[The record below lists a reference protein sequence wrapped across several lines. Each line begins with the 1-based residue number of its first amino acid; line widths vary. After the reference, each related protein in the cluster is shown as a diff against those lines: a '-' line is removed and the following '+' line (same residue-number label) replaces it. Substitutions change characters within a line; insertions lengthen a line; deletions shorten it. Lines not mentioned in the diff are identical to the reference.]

1 MWLLLALLNLAP
13 ADARPAVAGADLSAA
28 FADVVAAVGA
38 TTVHIEVE
46 KARPWSKGLTQL
58 FVERGLPL
66 PPSKGETSR
75 SSGSGVLV
83 REDGLLL
90 TNHHVVGGAVR
101 IAVTLRDGR
110 RYAGEL
116 LGSDPRTDVAVVRI
130 GGGQGGFPAARLGPP
145 EGPRVGSWVLT
156 IGHPYEFNFTVSAG
170 IVSAVGRRNL
180 VADEITDYIQTDVVA
195 HPGSSGGPLFDLNGR
210 LVGLTTA
217 IYAPKGGAPPPG
229 ISFAIPAALAARV
242 ADQLLQQGRVER
254 ATIGLFVEDAPPGA
268 EGAVGGARVR
278 QVSLGGPAATAGL
291 LPGDVLREA
300 GGQPVAGARD
310 LRALVLTAAPGAPLA
325 LSYDRA
331 GERKTVELRLG
342 AASAPPAGLSPRPA
356 GALVLGGMVVT
367 AQAPD
372 LAASHGIEA
381 APGALLVTE
390 VSAGS
395 PAAQAGILPG
405 DVLVKA
411 AERPLPDLAALMA
424 IAEERRV
431 LPLRISRGGGELLAV
446 MVR

>member
-1 MWLLLALLNLAP
+1 MWLLLALLCAAP
-13 ADARPAVAGADLSAA
+13 AQARPAASGPALSEA

-38 TTVHIEVE
+38 STVHIEVE

-66 PPSKGETSR
+66 PPPKGETSR

-110 RYAGEL
+110 RFAGEL

-130 GGGQGGFPAARLGPP
+130 GGGQGRFAAARLGPP

-229 ISFAIPAALAARV
+229 ISFAIPAALATRV
-242 ADQLLQQGRVER
+242 AEQLLQQGRVER
-254 ATIGLFVEDAPPGA
+254 ATIGLFVEDALPD
-268 EGAVGGARVR
+268 EGGLGGARVR
-278 QVSLGGPAATAGL
+278 QVSLGGPAAAAGL
-291 LPGDVLREA
+291 RPGDVLREA
-300 GGQPVAGARD
+300 NGQPVSGARD
-310 LRALVLTAAPGAPLA
+310 LRALVLTQAPGAALA
-325 LSYDRA
+325 LAYDR
-331 GERKTVELRLG
+331 GVERKTAELRLA
-342 AASAPPAGLSPRPA
+342 AASAPPPGLSPSPP
-356 GALVLGGMVVT
+356 GAVELGGMVVM
-367 AQAPD
+367 AHALD

-381 APGALLVTE
+381 APGALLVTA
-390 VSAGS
+390 VAAGS

-405 DVLVKA
+405 DVLLKA

-424 IAEERRV
+424 LSEERRV